1 MADVLTQAQIDEM
14 LKNVAAGAVPVVS
27 QQETQKIKEYDFRAP
42 KKFTKEQI
50 KVLDG
55 IFESYARL
63 LSSYLTGLLRLY
75 CRVSLVN
82 IEEQRYSEFN
92 NALPDYVL
100 MGMVDMGIKNEEVSE
115 TTVIVQISNTIT
127 FTMIDRLLGGRGEF
141 RDVNRD
147 FTEIEI
153 TIMTDVMSSMAGL
166 LYEPWAAH
174 IELEPK
180 LIGISQYGEHPS
192 LDNCRTGFLQ
202 GLEEAG
208 LKEGVD
214 FTVDYQNANF
224 DDATATQIAGSF
236 SSNGVDMMVGI
247 ATPAA
252 VACYAAAEE
261 KDIPVI
267 FTAITDPVGAK
278 LDSGNI
284 TGTSDVLPVAAQLE
298 LIRALQPEARSIGI
312 VYSTSEANSL
322 YSLGVYE
329 ELAASYDF
337 TIESVGVTAQSEVT
351 QAADA
356 LLARVGEEALAP

>member
-14 LKNVAAGAVPVVS
+14 LKNVAAGAVPEVS
-27 QQETQKIKEYDFRAP
+27 VKEYDFRAP

-55 IFESYARL
+55 IFENYARL

-127 FTMIDRLLGGRGEF
+127 LTMIDRLLGGRGEY

-153 TIMTDVMSSMAGL
+153 TIMTDVMKSMAGL
-166 LYEPWAAH
+166 LYEPWSSH

-180 LIGISQYGEHPS
+180 LIGIETNSRVVQTIGHE
-192 LDNCRTGFLQ
+192 DTVIIVA
-202 GLEEAG
+202 LEVEI
-208 LKEGVD
+208 
-214 FTVDYQNANF
+214 N
-224 DDATATQIAGSF
+224 
-236 SSNGVDMMVGI
+236 
-247 ATPAA
+247 
-252 VACYAAAEE
+252 
-261 KDIPVI
+261 
-267 FTAITDPVGAK
+267 GAK
-278 LDSGNI
+278 SIISVCIPAINLDEIMSKFISRYNVSRRKLDANREAERRDTIMTGISDTDLNI
-284 TGTSDVLPVAAQLE
+284 TAVLGEINLDLYEVLTLQVNDVIPLGKSISSSVDVRIGNKPWCTGKLGTYNNKKAVMID
-298 LIRALQPEARSIGI
+298 
-312 VYSTSEANSL
+312 N
-322 YSLGVYE
+322 
-329 ELAASYDF
+329 F
-337 TIESVGVTAQSEVT
+337 IEN
-351 QAADA
+351 
-356 LLARVGEEALAP
+356 